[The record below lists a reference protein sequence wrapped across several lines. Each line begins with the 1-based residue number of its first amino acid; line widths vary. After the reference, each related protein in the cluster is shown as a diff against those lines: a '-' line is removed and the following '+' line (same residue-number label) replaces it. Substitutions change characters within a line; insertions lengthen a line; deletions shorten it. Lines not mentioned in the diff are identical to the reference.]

1 MLHAWIWSMIALGTM
16 CQPPSQGEVGNVVG
30 LKGIGGQEGTG
41 VVISKQGQTALVL
54 TAAHL
59 LAEGDTSVT
68 ATMFRQESV
77 SRPLSKI
84 YKAILIHRNT
94 EADIAFLRFDVTG
107 LSLTPARLAPARTR
121 ISASDADIHS
131 VGCDRGYPTDRTEV
145 ILGKRLLNRP
155 GSGSAFFWQA
165 RDPSVPGRSGGP
177 LWNADDQLIGICSGY
192 QAGKG
197 YYTHIDEIRASC
209 HRFVPTWNVP

>member
-1 MLHAWIWSMIALGTM
+1 MISAWVWSMVALGAM
-16 CQPPSQGEVGNVVG
+16 NQPSQGEIANVVG
-30 LKGIGGQEGTG
+30 MKGLGGQEGTG
-41 VVISKQGQTALVL
+41 VVISKQGQMALVL

-59 LAEGDTSVT
+59 LSEGDTSAT
-68 ATMFRQESV
+68 ATLFRQESMG
-77 SRPLSKI
+77 RPLAKI
-84 YKAILIHRNT
+84 AKAMLVHRHS
-94 EADIAFLRFDVTG
+94 EADLAFMRIDITG
-107 LSLTPARLAPARTR
+107 LNLTPARLAPARIR
-121 ISASDADIHS
+121 ISATDVDIHS

-209 HRFVPTWNVP
+209 HRFAPTWPVP